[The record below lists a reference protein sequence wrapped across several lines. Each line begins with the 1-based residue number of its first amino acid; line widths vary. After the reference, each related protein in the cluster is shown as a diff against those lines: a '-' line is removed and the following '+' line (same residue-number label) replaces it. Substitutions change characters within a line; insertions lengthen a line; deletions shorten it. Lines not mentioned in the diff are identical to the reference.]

1 MKVDDIEIFL
11 TLEKTRSLS
20 QAAEQ
25 LYISRPGL
33 SQKLASIEADYGRE
47 LYTRTSSG
55 VIPTK
60 AGQIVTRYAHEINR
74 LESAMAAELAA
85 GDEQF
90 SSTIEVGMSI
100 NDGVELLPQL
110 VAQFHRQNG
119 DALVHLDA
127 GYEPELVEKVKNGE
141 LDFAVVEN
149 QSVDS
154 GISAVNL
161 GYGYLEFCAPDM
173 PPYNTSPQPVKV
185 STLLEWPMIIYEWD
199 SGRHMVGNRHF
210 RERYG
215 ISLMD
220 HNMVARFDTH
230 EAMINGT
237 KAGLGWS
244 TIPHCI
250 AKRYRNEPGI
260 IWFKVD
266 TDPLRYPVDLIWAT
280 ERTISP
286 LASEFRR
293 FVIDNIPPTCFRSS
307 LKDSDDVLG
316 GAARKPF

>member
-11 TLEKTRSLS
+11 TLEKTKSLS

-33 SQKLASIEADYGRE
+33 SQKLANIEAEYGRK
-47 LYTRTSSG
+47 LYERTSSG
-55 VIPTK
+55 VIPTS
-60 AGQIVTRYAHEINR
+60 AGQIVTRYAHKINQ
-74 LESAMAAELAA
+74 LESAMASELAA

-90 SSTIEVGMSI
+90 SSTIEIGMSM

-110 VAQFHRQNG
+110 VAQFHRQNEN
-119 DALVHLDA
+119 ALVHLDA
-127 GYEPELVEKVKNGE
+127 GYEPELIKKVKDGT
-141 LDFAVVEN
+141 LDFAIVEN

-154 GISAVNL
+154 GISALNL

-173 PPYNTSPQPVKV
+173 APYNTSPQPVKV
-185 STLLEWPMIIYEWD
+185 STLLKWPMIIYEWN

-266 TDPLRYPVDLIWAT
+266 TDPLRYPVDLIWCKDRA
-280 ERTISP
+280 ISP
-286 LASEFRR
+286 LASEFRK
-293 FVIDNIPPTCFRSS
+293 FVLENIPTSFFRNSETE
-307 LKDSDDVLG
+307 
-316 GAARKPF
+316 AAAQE

>member
-1 MKVDDIEIFL
+1 MRVDDIEIFL

-33 SQKLASIEADYGRE
+33 SQKLASIEAEYGRK
-47 LYTRTSSG
+47 LYERTSSG
-55 VIPTK
+55 VIPTS
-60 AGQIVTRYAHEINR
+60 AGQIVTRYAHKISQ
-74 LESAMAAELAA
+74 LESALASELAA

-90 SSTIEVGMSI
+90 SSTIEVGMSLA
-100 NDGVELLPQL
+100 DGVELLPSL
-110 VAQFHRQNG
+110 VAQFHRQNP
-119 DALVHLDA
+119 DALVHLEA
-127 GYEPELVEKVKNGE
+127 GYEPTLVKKVKDGT
-141 LDFAVVEN
+141 LDFAIVEN

-154 GISAVNL
+154 AIDSLTL
-161 GYGYLEFCAPDM
+161 GYDHLDFLAPDAA
-173 PPYNTSPQPVKV
+173 PYNSSPQPVKV
-185 STLLEWPMIIYEWD
+185 STLLEWPMIIYEWN

-230 EAMINGT
+230 ESMVNGV
-237 KAGLGWS
+237 KAGLGWGS
-244 TIPHCI
+244 VPHCI

-266 TDPLRYPVDLIWAT
+266 TDPMRYPVDLIWHKDRA
-280 ERTISP
+280 ISP
-286 LASEFRR
+286 LASEFRK
-293 FVIDNIPPTCFRSS
+293 FVLENIPSTFFRGE
-307 LKDSDDVLG
+307 KIEHEI
-316 GAARKPF
+316 

>member
-1 MKVDDIEIFL
+1 MRVDDIEIFL

-85 GDEQF
+85 GDEKF
-90 SSTIEVGMSI
+90 SSTIEVGMSLS
-100 NDGVELLPQL
+100 DGVELLPQL
-110 VAQFHRQNG
+110 VAQFHRKHPE
-119 DALVHLDA
+119 ALVHLEA
-127 GYEPELVEKVKNGE
+127 GYEPELIEQVKDGT

-154 GISAVNL
+154 DISAERL
-161 GYGYLEFCAPDM
+161 GYGYLEFCAPDQA
-173 PPYNTSPQPVKV
+173 PYNTSPQPVKV
-185 STLLEWPMIIYEWD
+185 SALLEWPMIIYEWN

-215 ISLMD
+215 LSLMD

-230 EAMINGT
+230 EAMINGA
-237 KAGLGWS
+237 KAGLGWA
-244 TIPHCI
+244 TIPHCV
-250 AKRYRNEPGI
+250 ARRYRNEPGL

-266 TDPLRYPVDLIWAT
+266 TDPMRYPVDLVWHKDRA
-280 ERTISP
+280 ISP
-286 LASEFRR
+286 LASDFRK
-293 FVIDNIPPTCFRSS
+293 FVLESIPATFFR
-307 LKDSDDVLG
+307 G
-316 GAARKPF
+316 GEPSAD